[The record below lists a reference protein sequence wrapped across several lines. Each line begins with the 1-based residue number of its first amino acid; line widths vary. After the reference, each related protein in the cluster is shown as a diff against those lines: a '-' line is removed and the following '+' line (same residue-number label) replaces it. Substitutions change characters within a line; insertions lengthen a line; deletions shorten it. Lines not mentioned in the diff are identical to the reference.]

1 MIYLDYNATTP
12 IDPRVA
18 EAMRPF
24 LDSQFG
30 NPSSGHA
37 LGKQARAAVDNAR
50 EQIAACI
57 GAKPE
62 EIYFTGGGSES
73 NNLAL
78 KGSIAASGSTKPH
91 LITSVF
97 EHPAIS
103 EVCDY
108 LETKNVDVTRVDVDK
123 YGIVDTVQIE
133 QAITANTVVISVM
146 HANNEIG
153 SVQPISD
160 IAVLAKEH
168 GVLLHSDAAQS
179 LGKIDV
185 DVNKLNV
192 DMLTIAGHKLYTH
205 KGIGALYVRTGVTL
219 EKQIHGASHERNLR
233 AGTENVLQIVGLG
246 KACELIQL
254 EQNEEEQHLGNLRN
268 KLWRLLKQNID
279 GIKRNGHPQ
288 SVLPNTLSIIL
299 PGITAESMFAMLPNI
314 AASAGAACHSGETAM
329 SDTLKAIG
337 LTPNEASGTVRLSI
351 GRMTT
356 EDEVSNAAAEIIKA
370 WERIKTL

>member
-24 LDSQFG
+24 LDSHFG

-50 EQIAACI
+50 EQVAACI

-78 KGSIAASGSTKPH
+78 KGSIAASEYTKPH

-108 LETKNVDVTRVDVDK
+108 LETKNDVDVTRVEVDK
-123 YGIVDTVQIE
+123 HGIVDIVQIE

-153 SVQPISD
+153 SVQPIDD
-160 IAVLAKEH
+160 IAKIARECD
-168 GVLLHSDAAQS
+168 VLLHSDAAQS
-179 LGKIDV
+179 IGKIEV
-185 DVNKLNV
+185 DVNKLDV

-246 KACELIQL
+246 KACELIRL
-254 EQNEEEQHLGNLRN
+254 GQNEEEQRLGILRDT
-268 KLWRLLKQNID
+268 LWRLLKQNID
-279 GIKRNGHPQ
+279 GIKRNGHPEDI
-288 SVLPNTLSIIL
+288 LPNTLSIIL

-337 LTPNEASGTVRLSI
+337 LTPDEASGTVRFSI

-356 EDEVSNAAAEIIKA
+356 EDEVSQAASEIIKA
-370 WERIKTL
+370 WER